1 MSHYLLKHK
10 LRVRGRSGIIH
21 IIDAIYLNGKKF
33 IYMDLVNED
42 YVDVIAK
49 FIVGLDVGL
58 KAYVRASKALSNLVV
73 EIVEKLGDILDIV

>member
-42 YVDVIAK
+42 YVDVITK
-49 FIVGLDVGL
+49 FIIGLDVGL
-58 KAYVRASKALSNLVV
+58 KAYVRASKTLSNLAV
-73 EIVEKLGDILDIV
+73 EIVEKLGGILDIA